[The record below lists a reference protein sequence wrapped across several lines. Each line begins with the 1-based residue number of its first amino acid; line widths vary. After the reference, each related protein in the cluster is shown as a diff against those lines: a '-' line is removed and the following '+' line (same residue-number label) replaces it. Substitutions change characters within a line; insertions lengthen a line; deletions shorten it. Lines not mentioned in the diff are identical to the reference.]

1 MSLNEII
8 LFVVLF
14 ILSWFFSWSEI
25 ALMSLPKHKIE
36 SLLKSK
42 RPGAKSLRDV
52 KEDTDNLLIMI
63 LIGNNLVNTY
73 TAALATQIAMSL
85 SEKMWIWA
93 SQAVWISTVVVTIFL
108 LLFWEII
115 PKSIASKNAVSIGLF
130 VSPIYKF
137 LMVPFWPIIMLIKV
151 VIRVFS
157 WKKSD
162 EKMTDD
168 DIQSFID
175 LWRDHWWID
184 DDEHEKLKSV
194 FEFYETTAEEIMTP
208 RVKIEAI
215 PDTLT
220 IKEAVEYYLTHTHTR
235 IPIYHETIDK
245 IDYFISGRDLLREL
259 NSWNSDKKLTEL
271 KLRKVLKVPLNQP
284 ISKLLD
290 IFQKTNKIFAIIMD
304 PYGWVAWLTSL
315 EDIIEQVFGEIRD
328 ESDREAEEFVKT
340 PDWKILTNGLVLMQ
354 DLLDEFE
361 LELPNIW
368 LDEKEFNWET
378 VSYVITDV
386 LEGFPKSWEEIYFE
400 IISDEE
406 EKIKKKLYIKVL
418 EADESKIWKVEARIE
433 ACQTEN
439 EKEEKKISLTNLF
452 CFLEKLNKLKKEL

>member
-8 LFVVLF
+8 LFIVLF
-14 ILSWFFSWSEI
+14 ILSGFFSGSEI

-85 SEKMWIWA
+85 SEKIGIGA
-93 SQAVWISTVVVTIFL
+93 SQAVGISTVVVTIFL
-108 LLFWEII
+108 LLFGEII
-115 PKSIASKNAVSIGLF
+115 PKSIASKNAVSIALF

-157 WKKSD
+157 GKKSD

-175 LWRDHWWID
+175 LGRDHGGID

-259 NSWNSDKKLTEL
+259 NSGNSDKKLTEL

-304 PYGWVAWLTSL
+304 PYGGVAGLTSL

-328 ESDREAEEFVKT
+328 ESDREAEEFVKI
-340 PDWKILTNGLVLMQ
+340 PDGKILTNGLVLMQ

-361 LELPNIW
+361 LELPNIG
-368 LDEKEFNWET
+368 LDEKEFNGET

-386 LEGFPKSWEEIYFE
+386 LEGFPKSGEEIEFE

-418 EADESKIWKVEARIE
+418 EADESKIGKVEARIE
-433 ACQTEN
+433 SCQTEN
-439 EKEEKKISLTNLF
+439 EKEEKKD
-452 CFLEKLNKLKKEL
+452 

>member
-8 LFVVLF
+8 LFIVLF

-245 IDYFISGRDLLREL
+245 IDYFISGSDLLREL

-406 EKIKKKLYIKVL
+406 KIKKKLYIKVL

-439 EKEEKKISLTNLF
+439 EKEEKKD
-452 CFLEKLNKLKKEL
+452 

>member
-1 MSLNEII
+1 
-8 LFVVLF
+8 
-14 ILSWFFSWSEI
+14 
-25 ALMSLPKHKIE
+25 MSLPKHKIE

-85 SEKMWIWA
+85 SEKIWIWSA
-93 SQAVWISTVVVTIFL
+93 QAVWISTVVVTVFL

-115 PKSIASKNAVSIGLF
+115 PKSIASKNAVPVALF
-130 VSPIYKF
+130 VAPIYKF

-220 IKEAVEYYLTHTHTR
+220 IKETVEYYLTHTHTR

-245 IDYFISGRDLLREL
+245 IDYFISWRDLLREL
-259 NSWNSDKKLTEL
+259 NSWNWDKKLTEI

-439 EKEEKKISLTNLF
+439 EKEEKKD
-452 CFLEKLNKLKKEL
+452 

>member
-93 SQAVWISTVVVTIFL
+93 SQAV
-108 LLFWEII
+108 
-115 PKSIASKNAVSIGLF
+115 SIGLF

-137 LMVPFWPIIMLIKV
+137 LMVPFWPSIMLIKV

-162 EKMTDD
+162 EKMTDY

-386 LEGFPKSWEEIYFE
+386 LEVLNNFWWRKDKEKALYKGFGSWWIKNLKSW
-400 IISDEE
+400 S
-406 EKIKKKLYIKVL
+406 KNRSLSNWKWKRRKKRLV
-418 EADESKIWKVEARIE
+418 
-433 ACQTEN
+433 
-439 EKEEKKISLTNLF
+439 
-452 CFLEKLNKLKKEL
+452 

>member
-439 EKEEKKISLTNLF
+439 EKEEKKD
-452 CFLEKLNKLKKEL
+452 

>member
-42 RPGAKSLRDV
+42 RPGKSLRDV

-439 EKEEKKISLTNLF
+439 EKEEKKD
-452 CFLEKLNKLKKEL
+452 